1 MAKKIL
7 IVEDD
12 KMLLTIF
19 QMFVQ
24 ELGYEIAG
32 LARTGD
38 EAIAAASEGGISCVL
53 MDIQLDGDIDGV
65 ETARRLSQALEAP
78 VIFVS
83 GGMELPKVSGC
94 VGPNVYGFL
103 SKPLYR
109 QSLGVSIEFACAK
122 FAIDRGIQVPE

>member
-24 ELGYEIAG
+24 ELGHEVAG
-32 LARTGD
+32 IARTGLD
-38 EAIAAASEGGISCVL
+38 AITVASSIPDLSCII
-53 MDIQLDGDIDGV
+53 MDIQLDGDMNGID
-65 ETARRLSQALEAP
+65 TAREMAGKIDAP
-78 VIFVS
+78 VIFATGICDNSIFPDAVLS
-83 GGMELPKVSGC
+83 
-94 VGPNVYGFL
+94 NVYGIM

-109 QSLGVSIEFACAK
+109 QSLGMNIEYACIK
-122 FAIDRGIQVPE
+122 YQLDHKR